1 MSEYTYENLAFEGGG
16 VKGVVYLGCIKAL
29 KELDKI
35 KDVKRVI
42 GTSVG
47 SLCGLLLVSDCTNN
61 EMDIYMT
68 KLIESLSSSENFISK
83 TTNLFNKFGFNDVN
97 NVRDNID
104 ILLNLK
110 FQNEKITLKELYD
123 KTQIEFTI
131 VATNLTDNCVEY
143 FNHIT
148 YPDVYVSDAICASI
162 AVPFYFTSVKI
173 NNKIYVDGGVC
184 DNFPIDYYDADNGLH
199 NDKTLGFHIISN
211 SKSGEINNIIEF
223 IKHIELTQ
231 LNNNIV
237 QSIEKIKNRNIINI
251 DVGDLNTFDFSV
263 VSSLKDE
270 FINLGYNQTISYFD
284 KKRKLNI

>member
-1 MSEYTYENLAFEGGG
+1 MSEDMYENLAFEGGG

-29 KELDKI
+29 EELDKI
-35 KDVKRVI
+35 KDIKRVI

-47 SLCGLLLVSDCTNN
+47 SLCGLLLVSGCTNN

-68 KLIESLSSSENFISK
+68 KLIESLSSSSENFISK
-83 TTNLFNKFGFNDVN
+83 TNNLFNKFGFNDVN

-148 YPDVYVSDAICASI
+148 YPDVHVSDAICASI

-284 KKRKLNI
+284 KK